1 MLKLRL
7 KPSSSLTTITPNTK
21 TKPPQQKQSKKK
33 ARESRARQTLPQV
46 YSFLRENY

>member
-1 MLKLRL
+1 MTRKHFYAKRVFLYA
-7 KPSSSLTTITPNTK
+7 
-21 TKPPQQKQSKKK
+21 KKK